1 MMIARCPAC
10 QTVFRARPEQLHAHG
25 GMVRCGQCFAPFN
38 ALEHL
43 IETTVSGA
51 GEAVPLRS
59 DAQTSAS
66 DEPLL
71 VRARDRAN
79 EGASIES
86 GTQDSPGGDAK
97 GRNDLSSRDPGHEA
111 LEYEPVRTD
120 DAWRADARAAQ
131 PRPVFEPLG
140 EGLDF
145 EIPAPYSPR
154 KRDRAASDDDAD
166 NPERANAEALRSAE
180 SPPLAHAGL
189 AFDLPPPSR
198 GDPQEPGAS
207 RAGIDRGDAWAELQP
222 GDTPEYDF
230 SAEAPTTYASA
241 QQAESANRVDIDNGA
256 GASDYQP
263 PVRRH
268 PRAAAHVRIDRPD
281 RDFSP
286 YTKPEASGVTRWMT
300 SLLVGILMG
309 TLAVQA
315 AFLFRME
322 ITRNWPELRPLYLR
336 VCAQLGC
343 DVPLPQVAS
352 AIRITSSDLE
362 SDPVNPSRL
371 VLNARVLNQA
381 AHPQAYPHLEIT
393 LTDARDRPVVRRVLA
408 PDEWVGTDRPEKG
421 FYAGEEA
428 VVRLPFNASGVV
440 DATGYRVYAFFP

>member
-43 IETTVSGA
+43 IETAPSPAPETDPPRDEVRGPA
-51 GEAVPLRS
+51 RYDPLS
-59 DAQTSAS
+59 PGDADALFDDGSAPSAS
-66 DEPLL
+66 QSSLSQQDAGRDE
-71 VRARDRAN
+71 R
-79 EGASIES
+79 
-86 GTQDSPGGDAK
+86 SPSAP
-97 GRNDLSSRDPGHEA
+97 DPGI

-154 KRDRAASDDDAD
+154 KREGAVADDDSD
-166 NPERANAEALRSAE
+166 NPERVKVEAFRSAG
-180 SPPLAHAGL
+180 SPPPARAGL
-189 AFDLPPPSR
+189 AFDLPLPSWS
-198 GDPQEPGAS
+198 DPQAPGAS
-207 RAGIDRGDAWAELQP
+207 GAGIDRIDAWVEVQP
-222 GDTPEYDF
+222 GHDSGAPPTDT
-230 SAEAPTTYASA
+230 SA
-241 QQAESANRVDIDNGA
+241 QRAPAANRVHMDDGA

-263 PVRRH
+263 PVRHH
-268 PRAAAHVRIDRPD
+268 PRAAAHVKIDRPD

-309 TLAVQA
+309 TLAAQA
-315 AFLFRME
+315 AYLFRME

-336 VCAQLGC
+336 ACAQLGC
-343 DVPLPQVAS
+343 DVPLPQIAS

-362 SDPVNPSRL
+362 SDPANPSRL

-393 LTDARDRPVVRRVLA
+393 LTDARDRPVVRRVLT
-408 PDEWVGTDRPEKG
+408 PDEWVGTHGSDNG
-421 FYAGEEA
+421 FDAGEEA

>member
-1 MMIARCPAC
+1 MIARCPAC

-43 IETTVSGA
+43 IDTPVSAA
-51 GEAVPLRS
+51 GEAVPLRA
-59 DAQTSAS
+59 DAQTSGS

-86 GTQDSPGGDAK
+86 GTQDSPGGDAT
-97 GRNDLSSRDPGHEA
+97 GRNDLSARDPVHDA

-120 DAWRADARAAQ
+120 DAWRADTRAAQ
-131 PRPVFEPLG
+131 PRPDFEPLG

-145 EIPAPYSPR
+145 EIPVPYSPR
-154 KRDRAASDDDAD
+154 KRDRAASDGDAD
-166 NPERANAEALRSAE
+166 SPERANADALRSAE
-180 SPPLAHAGL
+180 SPGPSRAGL
-189 AFDLPPPSR
+189 EFDLAPPSR
-198 GDPQEPGAS
+198 GDPQESGVS
-207 RAGIDRGDAWAELQP
+207 RAGIDRGDAWTGLQP
-222 GDTPEYDF
+222 EDTPEYDF
-230 SAEAPTTYASA
+230 GADAPTHASA
-241 QQAESANRVDIDNGA
+241 QQAQTANRVGMNNEA
-256 GASDYQP
+256 GAPDYQP

-268 PRAAAHVRIDRPD
+268 PRAAAHVKIDRPD
-281 RDFSP
+281 RDSSP
-286 YTKPEASGVTRWMT
+286 YTKPEASGVTRWT
-300 SLLVGILMG
+300 TGLLVGILMG
-309 TLAVQA
+309 TLAAQA
-315 AFLFRME
+315 AYLFRME
-322 ITRNWPELRPLYLR
+322 ITRNWPDLRPLYLR
-336 VCAQLGC
+336 ACAQLGC

-362 SDPVNPSRL
+362 SDPANPSRL

-393 LTDARDRPVVRRVLA
+393 LTDARDRPVVRRVLT
-408 PDEWVGTDRPEKG
+408 PDEWVGTDGPDNG
-421 FYAGEEA
+421 FDAGEEA